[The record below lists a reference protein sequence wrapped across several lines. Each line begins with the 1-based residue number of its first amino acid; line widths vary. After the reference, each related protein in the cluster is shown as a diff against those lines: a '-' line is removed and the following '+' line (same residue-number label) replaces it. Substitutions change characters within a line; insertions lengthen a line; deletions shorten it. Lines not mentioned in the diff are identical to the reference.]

1 MMDMLM
7 FAVIFTSVQLVMGF
21 IATFVAMKYFMSKR
35 YLKKATKTIM
45 EATQELQEDLLEDF

>member
-1 MMDMLM
+1 MMDMVM
-7 FAVIFTSVQLVMGF
+7 FAVIFTSVQLIMGF

-45 EATQELQEDLLEDF
+45 EATEEIQEEMLEDF